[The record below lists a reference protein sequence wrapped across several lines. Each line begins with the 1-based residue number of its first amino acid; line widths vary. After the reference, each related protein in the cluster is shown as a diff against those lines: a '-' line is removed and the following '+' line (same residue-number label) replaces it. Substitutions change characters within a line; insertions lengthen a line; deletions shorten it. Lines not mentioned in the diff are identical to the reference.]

1 VIEKSPLTKAIEKW
15 TKDGGDLDD
24 ILSSNGNR
32 PVKSKTEAEA
42 ICAAIDALSADP
54 ARVEQVLIGSPLD
67 TLAAFFQQVESEEAF
82 DVFKQEG
89 LPRLRNWVRDHL
101 ACQDD
106 RVDVIM
112 FILKI
117 LAMYRQYDDVDLIAE
132 AARRQINADSYMW
145 SIIFNQFDAEHP
157 FSGEMIDRLR
167 DPLPTG
173 FMSVAYLDMANRWA
187 IAGRMKRH
195 PFDSEAGRKQ
205 LEAWLSDTN
214 EENFSYAHSATAALP
229 FIEQSLRGGL
239 MQIAM
244 AHPDASVRMESA
256 WAQAKSGDPS
266 GLNRL
271 SELCLDPRYS
281 YVAQQYLE
289 ELGHSDK
296 IPERAQQTD
305 FQAVAAM
312 ANWLAHPNEFGRPP
326 DEIELYDTR
335 ELFWPPTNDKRR
347 LWLIK
352 YTYNDEERGETDRGI
367 GMVGSVTFALFSEA
381 TADLSP
387 EDIYGLH
394 CCWEMEMNE
403 DSRAPKK
410 RGAKAGRKI
419 LSRKNAGF

>member
-1 VIEKSPLTKAIEKW
+1 VIEKSPLTNVIEKW
-15 TKDGGDLDD
+15 TKHGGDLDD
-24 ILSSNGNR
+24 ILSSISYS

-54 ARVEQVLIGSPLD
+54 ARVVKVLIGSPLH
-67 TLAAFFQQVESEEAF
+67 TLAAFFQHVENEESF

-89 LPRLRNWVRDHL
+89 LPRLRSWVRNHL
-101 ACQDD
+101 DGQDD
-106 RVDVIM
+106 RMEVIM
-112 FILKI
+112 FLLKI

-145 SIIFNQFDAEHP
+145 SIILKQFDAEHP

-173 FMSVAYLDMANRWA
+173 FISVAYLDMANSLA
-187 IAGRMKRH
+187 IAGKTERH

-205 LEAWLSDTN
+205 LEVWLSDTN

-229 FIEQSLRGGL
+229 FIDQSLREGL
-239 MQIAM
+239 LQIAVS
-244 AHPDASVRMESA
+244 HPDASVRMESA
-256 WAQAKSGDPS
+256 WAQAKFGDPS

-271 SELCLDPRYS
+271 SELCIDPRYS
-281 YVAQQYLE
+281 YIAQQYLE

-296 IPERAQQTD
+296 IPERARQTD
-305 FQAVAAM
+305 FQAVAEM
-312 ANWLAHPNEFGRPP
+312 ANWLAHPNEFGCPP

-335 ELFWPPTNDKRR
+335 DLFWPPTNDKRQ

-352 YTYNDEERGETDRGI
+352 YTYNDEEEGEPDRGI
-367 GMVGSVTFALFSEA
+367 GMVGSVTFTLFGEA

-394 CCWEMEMNE
+394 CCWELEMNE

-410 RGAKAGRKI
+410 RSAKAGRRI
-419 LSRKNAGF
+419 LSRKNADF